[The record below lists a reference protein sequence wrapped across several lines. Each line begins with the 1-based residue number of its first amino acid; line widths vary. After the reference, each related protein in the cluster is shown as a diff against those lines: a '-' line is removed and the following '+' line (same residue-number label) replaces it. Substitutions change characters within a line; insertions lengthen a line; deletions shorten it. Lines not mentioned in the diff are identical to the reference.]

1 MIYYLLSIVVHF
13 LFCASVVNFI
23 ENPDRQYD
31 AETVD
36 KVAKK
41 SFPLFPF
48 WASFR
53 HLCWLG
59 TQQILRLRD
68 FVLEVYFESNS
79 VH

>member
-41 SFPLFPF
+41 VFRYFLFGLPF
-48 WASFR
+48 VIYVGWALNKSY
-53 HLCWLG
+53 G
-59 TQQILRLRD
+59 
-68 FVLEVYFESNS
+68 
-79 VH
+79 